1 MREENRNIW
10 GRLGCATKKKRSTPA
25 SQCAVTDKNGQQQV
39 ITGQEPFQRA
49 VANAVDYHFQRAIA
63 NAVDHRFHGA
73 TDAPI
78 NSGQL
83 LQDLGTIADTE
94 CAAALLRGDY
104 NFPEECEEAT
114 KCIFHELVPL
124 LTRQQSP
131 MNVQLKNS
139 DFLWWRTAPEKTES
153 SRSTVG
159 FNHMIAQS
167 FSDKLTTLQI
177 KKMNLMLRLGLP
189 LERWLNGILL
199 LLQKEIGN
207 IDIDKLRFIILFE
220 ADFNFLLKKIFAQQ
234 LMACAIEND
243 TLPIE
248 FYAMKG
254 KKAKDAIITRT
265 L

>member
-10 GRLGCATKKKRSTPA
+10 GRLGCATKKKRSPPA
-25 SQCAVTDKNGQQQV
+25 SQCAVIDKNGQRQV
-39 ITGQEPFQRA
+39 ITGQEPLRRA
-49 VANAVDYHFQRAIA
+49 VANAVD
-63 NAVDHRFHGA
+63 HRYHGA

-114 KCIFHELVPL
+114 KCIFHELVLL

-177 KKMNLMLRLGLP
+177 KKMNLML
-189 LERWLNGILL
+189 
-199 LLQKEIGN
+199 
-207 IDIDKLRFIILFE
+207 
-220 ADFNFLLKKIFAQQ
+220 
-234 LMACAIEND
+234 
-243 TLPIE
+243 
-248 FYAMKG
+248 
-254 KKAKDAIITRT
+254 
-265 L
+265 